1 MGTTEVIPANDQSR
15 VPAVTESMA
24 LISMIERAARDPS
37 VDMDKMDRL
46 LVMHERMQ
54 LAAKEQAFNDAMAEA
69 QAEMEPIRR
78 DCDNPQTRSKYASY
92 AALDRTVRPIYSKH
106 GFGVSFNTQ
115 APRSGK
121 IESDIGVVAYVTCK
135 GFTRLYE
142 IDMPA
147 DGKGAKG
154 GDVMTRTH
162 ATGSGLTYGR
172 RYLLQMIFNLA
183 TETQGDDDG
192 NAAGGKPAGQMPR
205 QEQDRQPSPPADPSK
220 PHKLVPLKGDTFGAW
235 SARFIAFVDA
245 TDTAEGLKAW
255 DDLNTEVL
263 GKIHAARHIDA
274 KSKND
279 EALKAAAIK
288 AYPLI
293 EASFAR
299 CHERIAAVAKKQQQ
313 DDGKK
318 APGEAA
324 GAPSIGTGKDA
335 AQPAKA
341 AGGAPAAGGDRF
353 PEPWIKQS
361 PEIYVTFAERW
372 LEAAPN
378 EAVPTS
384 KAIDDRWD
392 AERKIRNGLADK
404 VAGPQVEHLVEIKG
418 AAKARAKANPF
429 VVPTAVADVA
439 SSPVADAQP
448 TGERQAG
455 GGFSL
460 PQGTGSLTMVGGDG
474 KPHTTVNPEGF
485 IRWVEKELYPS
496 CKTVEELE
504 KWHNSQVEPQM
515 PRLLEPDQDEI
526 LRLFRKREAEL
537 TP

>member
-1 MGTTEVIPANDQSR
+1 MANTEVIPAETNR
-15 VPAVTESMA
+15 LPAVTESTA

-46 LVMHERMQ
+46 LVMHERMT
-54 LAAKEQAFNDAMAEA
+54 LAIKEQAFNDAMAEA

-115 APRSGK
+115 VPRSGK
-121 IESDIGVVAYVTCK
+121 VESDIGVVAYVTCK

-183 TETQGDDDG
+183 TETQADDDG
-192 NAAGGKPAGQMPR
+192 NAAGGRTAGQSSARTPEQSSGPR
-205 QEQDRQPSPPADPSK
+205 QQQRQADPAPADTSK
-220 PHKLVPLKGDTFGAW
+220 PHKLVPLVGDTFEAWTDRFVAALDTAATFDEGGAW
-235 SARFIAFVDA
+235 
-245 TDTAEGLKAW
+245 EK
-255 DDLNTEVL
+255 LNEDVL
-263 GKIHAARHIDA
+263 GKIHAATTASRPLYGKVDA
-274 KSKND
+274 
-279 EALKAAAIK
+279 A
-288 AYPLI
+288 
-293 EASFAR
+293 FAR
-299 CHERIAAVAKKQQQ
+299 CKDRVAKAQQSRQ
-313 DDGKK
+313 SQG
-318 APGEAA
+318 APTEAA
-324 GAPSIGTGKDA
+324 GEGSGEGGKGTADKPKA
-335 AQPAKA
+335 VARPPAEPGTA
-341 AGGAPAAGGDRF
+341 EF
-353 PEPWIKQS
+353 PKPWIKQS
-361 PEIYVTFAERW
+361 PDAYVAFAEEW
-372 LEAAPN
+372 LGTAPSK
-378 EAVPTS
+378 AVPTS
-384 KAIDDRWD
+384 EAIDKRWE
-392 AERKIRNGLADK
+392 AERPIRNGLADK

-418 AAKARAKANPF
+418 AAKARAKA
-429 VVPTAVADVA
+429 
-439 SSPVADAQP
+439 SPWTPHDDKRAEAEP
-448 TGERQAG
+448 ERQPG

-460 PQGTGSLTMVGGDG
+460 PEAGSLTMVGGDG

-496 CKTVEELE
+496 CKTLDDLE
-504 KWHNSQVEPQM
+504 RWHNQSVEPQM

-526 LRLFRKREAEL
+526 LKAYRRREAEL